1 MITKSKNQWWRGS
14 PTKEVPVNNSL
25 SSSARQANDQAD
37 KENKYARVM
46 QEALAEKKSRQDLT
60 DDRRPMNRPPTPGWA
75 PTGE

>member
-1 MITKSKNQWWRGS
+1 M
-14 PTKEVPVNNSL
+14 NNSL

-60 DDRRPMNRPPTPGWA
+60 DDRRPMNRPQNPGWA